1 MGLPAAVLD
10 DMADK
15 ATRDHS
21 TATNPR
27 PVDADGYRAIFQAA
41 WE

>member
-1 MGLPAAVLD
+1 MAEKAAS
-10 DMADK
+10 
-15 ATRDHS
+15 DHS

-27 PVDADGYRAIFQAA
+27 PVDADGYRAIFRAA